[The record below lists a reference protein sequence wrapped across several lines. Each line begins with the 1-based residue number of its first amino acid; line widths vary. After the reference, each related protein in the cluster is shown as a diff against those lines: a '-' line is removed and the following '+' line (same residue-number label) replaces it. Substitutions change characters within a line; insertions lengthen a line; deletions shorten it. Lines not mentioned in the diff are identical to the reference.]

1 LREESD
7 GENDPHSPAVPRG
20 LEEVEVGAR
29 FGNITLDGKS
39 LSDLAIGEV
48 DEWVSLAVVGV
59 IFGEDCDGLSVT
71 TFGDQ
76 PSIEHEPKSFI

>member
-1 LREESD
+1 LREEPD

-29 FGNITLDGKS
+29 LGNITLDGES
-39 LSDLAIGEV
+39 LSDLTIGEV
-48 DEWVSLAVVGV
+48 DEWVPLAVVGV
-59 IFGEDCDGLSVT
+59 ILGKHCDSLSVT

-76 PSIEHEPKSFI
+76 PSIET